1 MEKAKKA
8 LKMGR
13 RVVMLKNVFLNQLKA
28 CYDETTWF
36 VCFQTAAEGLTE
48 SQAKQKGEGA
58 ENSIMEITN
67 HLIFYNERY
76 LKRFKGIPVPAFD
89 YTIDDTFINK
99 SGLGWEESR
108 KDLDRIYSEWIE
120 AIASCDETKLTKPA
134 EHDPKYTW
142 AEILSLLILHNT
154 YHLGQIVTIRKQQKS
169 WDPAKGVN

>member
-1 MEKAKKA
+1 
-8 LKMGR
+8 
-13 RVVMLKNVFLNQLKA
+13 MLKNVFLNQLKA
-28 CYDETTWF
+28 CYNETTWF

-48 SQAKQKGEGA
+48 SQAKQKGEGT

-120 AIASCDETKLTKPA
+120 ALASCDETKLTKPA
-134 EHDPKYTW
+134 EHDPKHTW
-142 AEILSLLILHNT
+142 SEILSLLIPHNT